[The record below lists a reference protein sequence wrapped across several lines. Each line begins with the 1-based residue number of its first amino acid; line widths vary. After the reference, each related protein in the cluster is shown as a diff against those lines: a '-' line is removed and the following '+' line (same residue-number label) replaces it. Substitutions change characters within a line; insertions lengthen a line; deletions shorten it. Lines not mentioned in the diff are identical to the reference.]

1 VLMIAERTGDALIGS
16 KDKEVMEE
24 MAGELSNVIED
35 FLRAVEVE
43 TLRLAKRG
51 GKHSLSQ

>member
-1 VLMIAERTGDALIGS
+1 MIAERTGDALIGS